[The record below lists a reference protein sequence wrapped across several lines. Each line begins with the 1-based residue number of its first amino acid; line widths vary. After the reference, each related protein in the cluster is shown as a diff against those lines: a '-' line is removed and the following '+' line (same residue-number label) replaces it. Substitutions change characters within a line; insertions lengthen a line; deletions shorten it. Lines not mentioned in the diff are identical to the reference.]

1 MNRLLVL
8 ASSLLL
14 SGGVLASAQDTLGS
28 GAEPE
33 TQDPNSQAS
42 SQSSTAQN
50 TVIRGC
56 LSGSAGNFTLT
67 DQNGM
72 QYKLIGDDGVLQ
84 PKVGHEIEITGTAS
98 PVGEASGS
106 QSQESTAA
114 VPNAVQL
121 SAVRDV
127 SGGCRLG
134 HEANSKPPTQAQP
147 DK

>member
-14 SGGVLASAQDTLGS
+14 GGVLAGAQDTLGS
-28 GAEPE
+28 GAKPE
-33 TQDPNSQAS
+33 AHDPNSQAA

-56 LSGSAGNFTLT
+56 LSGSTGNFTLT

-72 QYKLIGDDGVLQ
+72 QYKLTGDDGVLQ
-84 PKVGHEIEITGTAS
+84 PKVGHEIEITGTEN

-106 QSQESTAA
+106 QSQESTAPA
-114 VPNAVQL
+114 PNGVQV